1 MVVYYLLLTPT
12 IDKFILSF
20 LVLVMTYEVSMRV
33 TLTAM
38 VFISDKCMFP
48 NYYFYFPRITN
59 LNIVDQGQLHTSSLC
74 FILTINDNV
83 NKLFTIDC

>member
-12 IDKFILSF
+12 IDTFILPF

-48 NYYFYFPRITN
+48 NYYFYSPRITN

-83 NKLFTIDC
+83 NKLFTIDW